1 MTEVFIRFPAFIIG
15 LIAGFV
21 LLRMYTIDRPIFFK
35 WPSPDNIGKVTYKD
49 KNGVCYQYEGNVV
62 DCVANKAKIKP
73 VPLQVPQPYMV
84 MK

>member
-62 DCVANKAKIKP
+62 DCAANKGKIKP